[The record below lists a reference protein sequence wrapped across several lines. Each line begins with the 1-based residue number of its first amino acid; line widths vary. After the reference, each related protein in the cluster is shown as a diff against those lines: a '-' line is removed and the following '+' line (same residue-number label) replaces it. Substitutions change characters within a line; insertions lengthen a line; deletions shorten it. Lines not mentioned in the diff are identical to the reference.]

1 MIETPLLIIFDL
13 DGTLAESKQPLSND
27 MGTRIAGLLNNM
39 PVAVMSGAG
48 FPQIL
53 KQFLAYLPPSA
64 RIENLYLFT
73 TSSAQCYAY
82 RDKKWTSIYNYS
94 FTEEEKSKIITSL
107 QKVIDETGI
116 TANEASF
123 GERIEDRGAQ
133 ISFSALGQNAPLAR
147 KSIWDPDRKK
157 RSIFRLNL
165 QKLIPEFE
173 IRTGGTTTIDITR
186 KDISKKT
193 GIYWLQKEL
202 MIPVSNMLYVGDA
215 LYPGGNDSVVIETG
229 INTQSVKN
237 IAETAL
243 IIDSLI

>member
-13 DGTLAESKQPLSND
+13 DGTLAESKQPLSSD
-27 MGTRIAGLLNNM
+27 MGMRIAELLNNM

-48 FPQIL
+48 FPQFS
-53 KQFLAYLPPSA
+53 KQFLAYLPTSA
-64 RIENLYLFT
+64 QIENLYLFP

-82 RDKKWTSIYNYS
+82 RDKKWTSIYNHS

-116 TANEASF
+116 TANEAAF

-147 KSIWDPDRKK
+147 KSVWDPDRKK

-173 IRTGGTTTIDITR
+173 IRIGGTTTIDVTR

-202 MIPVSNMLYVGDA
+202 RIPISNMLYVGDA

-229 INTQSVKN
+229 INTQSVRN
-237 IAETAL
+237 TDETAL